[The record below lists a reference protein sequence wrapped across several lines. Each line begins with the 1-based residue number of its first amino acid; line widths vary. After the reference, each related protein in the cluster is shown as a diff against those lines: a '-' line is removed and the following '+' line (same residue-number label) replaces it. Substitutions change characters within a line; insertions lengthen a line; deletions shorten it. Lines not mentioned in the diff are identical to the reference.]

1 MGRMLAE
8 ELAEKGGASIL
19 LCVLDGLGD
28 IPVPALGGRTPLEA
42 ALTPNLDSLA
52 AEGAL
57 GQHVPIAPGITPG
70 SGPAHLALFGYD
82 PVEYFVGRGILSAL
96 GIGFPVRPGDL
107 AIRANFCTIGSGGEI
122 TDRRAGRIP
131 TGKNR
136 ELAAKLSGISVKGV
150 EVFVETEKEHRACVV
165 IRGEGLSEKVSD
177 TDPGHTGVPPLE
189 PRALEPGA
197 ERTEGVLREFL
208 REARAVLAGES
219 PANGILLRGYA
230 THRAFPPMSERFRV
244 NPAAAA
250 LYPMYRG
257 VASLAGMTV
266 LECGTPQEQV
276 EAARSAPGRGFDF
289 VFLHHKPTD
298 SSGEDGDP
306 FAKIAAV
313 EEFDAM
319 LPGLV
324 SAGFDVVCVTGDHS
338 TPCAMKLHSWHPV
351 PLLIHGGP
359 QRTGMSSAFSE
370 RQACSG
376 ALGTIRAVDLMPIL
390 LASAG
395 RLAKYGA

>member
-1 MGRMLAE
+1 A
-8 ELAEKGGASIL
+8 
-19 LCVLDGLGD
+19 
-28 IPVPALGGRTPLEA
+28 
-42 ALTPNLDSLA
+42 
-52 AEGAL
+52 
-57 GQHVPIAPGITPG
+57 
-70 SGPAHLALFGYD
+70 
-82 PVEYFVGRGILSAL
+82 
-96 GIGFPVRPGDL
+96 
-107 AIRANFCTIGSGGEI
+107 
-122 TDRRAGRIP
+122 
-131 TGKNR
+131 
-136 ELAAKLSGISVKGV
+136 
-150 EVFVETEKEHRACVV
+150 
-165 IRGEGLSEKVSD
+165 
-177 TDPGHTGVPPLE
+177 
-189 PRALEPGA
+189 
-197 ERTEGVLREFL
+197 
-208 REARAVLAGES
+208 
-219 PANGILLRGYA
+219 
-230 THRAFPPMSERFRV
+230 
-244 NPAAAA
+244 
-250 LYPMYRG
+250 
-257 VASLAGMTV
+257 
-266 LECGTPQEQV
+266 
-276 EAARSAPGRGFDF
+276 AARSAPGRGFDF